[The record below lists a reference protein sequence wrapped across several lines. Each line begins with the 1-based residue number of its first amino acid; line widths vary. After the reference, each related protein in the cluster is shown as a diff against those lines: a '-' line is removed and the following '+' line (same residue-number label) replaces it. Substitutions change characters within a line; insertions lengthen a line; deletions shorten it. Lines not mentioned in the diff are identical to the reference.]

1 MSMTLIWFLNG
12 TKISSFYMDPNKRQ
26 IQKQTISSLYEQ
38 MRKEISMTEV
48 IEEIDVNDRIKII
61 RDNFSLKQLA
71 ISEITG
77 YSVNTIKKWMMGK
90 EQKNYT
96 RAPVQALKLLEAW
109 TDNIKSID
117 CDIKL
122 EKVKLADVWT
132 IINNKGGVGK
142 TTQAFNISLIKANT
156 HKEKVLSI
164 DLDPQGHLSL
174 SLVKSPVNIGLS
186 TSDLLLGKDGVPFKY
201 NENLDVIATGKELR
215 GVLDAIPPQDL
226 LFRLKENIQVFRSQ
240 YDVIICDGI
249 PTDSPWFD
257 AILAATTKIVMPF
270 TIDLYD
276 SWGMQDV
283 FDKVEILKMR
293 KVTDN
298 LKVAAIVGNAMSK
311 PMTVFDSAIINTLQK
326 TYPNEFC
333 PTVISKSVKIK
344 ECKSPAISQ
353 SIVDYEPAS
362 KVAEEYLKVINFIAN
377 A

>member
-1 MSMTLIWFLNG
+1 MTA
-12 TKISSFYMDPNKRQ
+12 M
-26 IQKQTISSLYEQ
+26 
-38 MRKEISMTEV
+38 
-48 IEEIDVNDRIKII
+48 IDDTDTNDRIKKIKELHLMKHS
-61 RDNFSLKQLA
+61 D

-90 EQKNYT
+90 EQKYYT
-96 RAPVQALKLLEAW
+96 KAPIQALRLLESW
-109 TDNIKSID
+109 SQHGKSSEVND
-117 CDIKL
+117 TVLKFA
-122 EKVKLADVWT
+122 EVWS
-132 IINNKGGVGK
+132 IITNKGGVGK
-142 TTQAFNISLIKANT
+142 TTQAFNFALILANT
-156 HKEKVLSI
+156 YRKRVLAI

-174 SLVKSPVNIGLS
+174 SLVKSPSNIGLS
-186 TSDLLLGKDGVPFKY
+186 TSDLLMGKIGEPFKY
-201 NENLDVIATGKELR
+201 NDNLDVIATGKELR

-226 LFRLKENIQVFRSQ
+226 LFRLKEKIQVYKSQ

-293 KVTDN
+293 KVADD

-311 PMTVFDSAIINTLQK
+311 PMSIFDSAIINSLK
-326 TYPNEFC
+326 EVYPNEFC

-344 ECKSPAISQ
+344 ECKSPAISL
-353 SIVDYEPAS
+353 SIVDYEPKS
-362 KVAEEYLKVINFIAN
+362 GVADEYLNVIDFILKA
-377 A
+377 